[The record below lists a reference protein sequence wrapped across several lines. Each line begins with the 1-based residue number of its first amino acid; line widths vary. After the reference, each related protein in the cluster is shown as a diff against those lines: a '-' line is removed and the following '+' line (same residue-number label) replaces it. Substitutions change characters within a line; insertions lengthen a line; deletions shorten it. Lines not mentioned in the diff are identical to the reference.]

1 MTFRDLSVVAVQAL
15 PCCDYCGSA
24 PSEAVEVSPREPQGV
39 FLMHVPQ
46 SPTGR
51 GEPEILTGPAD
62 RPNPRRKNR
71 KSRRNGPAI
80 AAFSVLAAAL
90 LGGGALLAVTNGGA
104 DGPGAAQVSQSPK
117 DAQDA
122 SQDPGSGE
130 GVKQGEKQEP
140 GQEPDVAS
148 GQQDATSGG
157 GPGTGT
163 RADAGAG
170 KASESDAGS
179 SGADKPM
186 ADEPAKER
194 QSGPRQPDEGQTDPR
209 SDGATGY
216 VAPRGPGK

>member
-1 MTFRDLSVVAVQAL
+1 
-15 PCCDYCGSA
+15 
-24 PSEAVEVSPREPQGV
+24 
-39 FLMHVPQ
+39 MHVPQ
-46 SPTGR
+46 SPAGR
-51 GEPEILTGPAD
+51 GEPEILTGPAGG
-62 RPNPRRKNR
+62 PNPRR

-80 AAFSVLAAAL
+80 AAFSILAAAL
-90 LGGGALLAVTNGGA
+90 LGGGALFAVTNGGE
-104 DGPGAAQVSQSPK
+104 DGPGSAQVSQSPQ
-117 DAQDA
+117 DAQNDQNA
-122 SQDPGSGE
+122 SRDPGPGE

-148 GQQDATSGG
+148 GQQDTSGG
-157 GPGTGT
+157 DPGTGT

-170 KASESDAGS
+170 KAAENDAGG

-194 QSGPRQPDEGQTDPR
+194 QSGPRQPDEGQIDPR